1 MSDQKLSVTMT
12 AADVDDVMR
21 AIQTI
26 KQKMPF
32 LLALS
37 GDERR
42 ALPQPG
48 DRGRAFIS
56 KALEVA
62 TQNPSILPGFFS
74 LEELRKDVEL
84 GNTLQPILLSLA
96 QLQGMMED
104 TARVATS
111 EAYTGAL
118 NVYSYA
124 KASGSAAAVGGAVEE
139 LGKLFARRGA
149 AANAKTSGNGGA

>member
-1 MSDQKLSVTMT
+1 MSEQKLSVTMT
-12 AADVDDVMR
+12 AAEVEAVMS

-32 LLALS
+32 LLALTS
-37 GDERR
+37 EERR

-48 DRGRAFIS
+48 DRGRAFIG

-62 TQNPSILPGFFS
+62 TQNPAILPGFFS
-74 LEELRKDVEL
+74 LDELRKDVEL
-84 GNTLQPILLSLA
+84 SQTLQPILLSLA
-96 QLQGMMED
+96 QLQGMIED

-111 EAYTGAL
+111 EAYSGAL

-124 KASGSAAAVGGAVEE
+124 KASGSAAALGGTVEE
-139 LGKLFARRGA
+139 LGKLFARPGA
-149 AANAKTSGNGGA
+149 TAGGKAPNGSGS

>member
-12 AADVDDVMR
+12 TADVDDVMR

-32 LLALS
+32 LLALT

-48 DRGRAFIS
+48 DRGRAFIG

-84 GNTLQPILLSLA
+84 SHTLQPILMSLA
-96 QLQGMMED
+96 QLQGMVED
-104 TARVATS
+104 TARMATS
-111 EAYTGAL
+111 EAYSRAL

-124 KASGSAAAVGGAVEE
+124 KASGSAAAVGSAVEE

-149 AANAKTSGNGGA
+149 AAGGKTSNTPVG

>member
-1 MSDQKLSVTMT
+1 MSEQKLSVTMS
-12 AADVDDVMR
+12 AADVEAVMQ

-32 LLALS
+32 LLALNS
-37 GDERR
+37 DARR

-48 DRGRAFIS
+48 DRGRAFIG

-62 TQNPSILPGFFS
+62 TQNPTILPGFFS
-74 LEELRKDVEL
+74 LDELRKDVEL
-84 GNTLQPILLSLA
+84 SQPLQPILLSLS
-96 QLQGMMED
+96 QLQSMIED
-104 TARVATS
+104 TQRVATS

-124 KASGSAAAVGGAVEE
+124 KASGSAAALGGAVEE

-149 AANAKTSGNGGA
+149 TAGGKTPSNPVS

>member
-1 MSDQKLSVTMT
+1 VFPVRPVVNWEIIFLDLY
-12 AADVDDVMR
+12 
-21 AIQTI
+21 I

-32 LLALS
+32 LLALTS
-37 GDERR
+37 DERR

-62 TQNPSILPGFFS
+62 TQNPTILPGFFS
-74 LEELRKDVEL
+74 LDELRKDVEL
-84 GNTLQPILLSLA
+84 GATLQPILLSLT
-96 QLQGMMED
+96 QLQGMIED

-111 EAYTGAL
+111 EAYSGAL

-124 KASGSAAAVGGAVEE
+124 KASGSAAAVGSAVEE
-139 LGKLFARRGA
+139 LGKLFSRRGA
-149 AANAKTSGNGGA
+149 AAGAKTPSNPVS

>member
-1 MSDQKLSVTMT
+1 MSDQKLSATMSAT
-12 AADVDDVMR
+12 DVKEVMN

-32 LLALS
+32 LQALS

-62 TQNPSILPGFFS
+62 AQNPDIMPGLFS
-74 LEELRKDVEL
+74 LEEMRKDVEL
-84 GNTLQPILLSLA
+84 GNTLQPILLSLT
-96 QLQGMMED
+96 QLQDRIED
-104 TARVATS
+104 TARVASS
-111 EAYTGAL
+111 ECGR
-118 NVYSYA
+118 VH
-124 KASGSAAAVGGAVEE
+124 
-139 LGKLFARRGA
+139 GA
-149 AANAKTSGNGGA
+149 A

>member
-1 MSDQKLSVTMT
+1 MSDQKLSATMT
-12 AADVDDVMR
+12 AAEVDAVMQ

-37 GDERR
+37 TEERR

-96 QLQGMMED
+96 QLQGMIED
-104 TARVATS
+104 TARVASS
-111 EAYTGAL
+111 EAYSGAL

-149 AANAKTSGNGGA
+149 AANTKTAGNGGA

>member
-1 MSDQKLSVTMT
+1 MSDQKLSVMMT
-12 AADVDDVMR
+12 AAEVDAVMQ

-32 LLALS
+32 LLALT
-37 GDERR
+37 GEERR

-48 DRGRAFIS
+48 DRGRAFIG

-84 GNTLQPILLSLA
+84 GNTLQPILMSLT
-96 QLQGMMED
+96 QLQGMIED
-104 TARVATS
+104 TARVASS

-124 KASGSAAAVGGAVEE
+124 KASGSAAALGGAVEE

-149 AANAKTSGNGGA
+149 AAGGKGPNAPVG

>member
-1 MSDQKLSVTMT
+1 MSEQKLSATMSAT
-12 AADVDDVMR
+12 DVEEVMN

-32 LLALS
+32 LQALS

-62 TQNPSILPGFFS
+62 AQNPDIMPGLFS
-74 LEELRKDVEL
+74 LEEMRKDVEL
-84 GNTLQPILLSLA
+84 GNTLQPILLSLT
-96 QLQGMMED
+96 QLQDRIED
-104 TARVATS
+104 TARVASS
-111 EAYTGAL
+111 EAYSAAL

-124 KASGSAAAVGGAVEE
+124 KASGSAAALGSAVDE
-139 LGKLFARRGA
+139 LGRLFVRRSA
-149 AANAKTSGNGGA
+149 AAGVKVPSNPVG

>member
-1 MSDQKLSVTMT
+1 MSEQKLSVTMS
-12 AADVDDVMR
+12 AAEVEAVMG

-32 LLALS
+32 LLALNS
-37 GDERR
+37 DERR

-48 DRGRAFIS
+48 DRGRAFIG

-74 LEELRKDVEL
+74 LDELRKDVEL
-84 GNTLQPILLSLA
+84 SNTLQPILMSLA

-111 EAYTGAL
+111 EAYSGAL

-124 KASGSAAAVGGAVEE
+124 KSSGSAAAVGSAVEE

-149 AANAKTSGNGGA
+149 TVGGKTPNAPIG